1 MRMKQSLAVWLRR
14 VPPLRWLLAL
24 AVRGLVPRHYVGA
37 VGVILNQA
45 GQVLLLQHVFRPY
58 YPWGL
63 PGGWVE
69 RGEDPADTVRREV
82 FEELGLP
89 VEVGPLLLCQLQGGG
104 LGDTTPAGL
113 GLVYYCRWP
122 GKLADAGGLA
132 QKSGEILAIEWLDP
146 AAIRYPLSPL
156 DRRGI
161 ELARQV
167 FEKGL
172 RNEK

>member
-1 MRMKQSLAVWLRR
+1 MRLKQTFALWLRR
-14 VPPLRWLLAL
+14 IPPLRWLLAL

-37 VGVILNQA
+37 SGVIFNQA
-45 GQVLLLQHVFRPY
+45 GQVLVLEHVFRLY

-82 FEELGLP
+82 FEELGVS
-89 VEVGPLLLCQLQGGG
+89 VEVKQLLACQLQGGG

-122 GKLADAGGLA
+122 GEPPDWPSLA
-132 QKSGEILAIEWLDP
+132 QKSSEILAIEWLDP
-146 AAIRYPLSPL
+146 AAIRYSLSPL
-156 DRRGI
+156 DRQGI
-161 ELARQV
+161 ALARQE
-167 FEKGL
+167 FEKEIGD
-172 RNEK
+172 